1 MQNSFEKRRAYIQF
15 IKVKQLNIDTF
26 IKQGMIFL
34 YKNKLNIFS
43 FNKISM
49 YLTFYPIITN

>member
-1 MQNSFEKRRAYIQF
+1 MQNSFEKSRAYIQF

-43 FNKISM
+43 F
-49 YLTFYPIITN
+49 

>member
-43 FNKISM
+43 F
-49 YLTFYPIITN
+49 

>member
-1 MQNSFEKRRAYIQF
+1 MQNSFEKSRAYIQF